1 MTEER
6 IKTLMSG
13 VPFFSNLS
21 DQDLEVI
28 TKHAIRRSFPKNAA
42 IINEGDQTDSLY
54 VVEKGRAKAFLTD
67 RQGKE
72 IVLGIIPQG
81 SYFGEIALLD
91 SEPRSANVMTLE
103 PSSFLIITRSDFQQC
118 LRDNIDIAMNMLSA
132 LTDRVRDLTGSIKS
146 LALSNVYR
154 RIVNTLLKMAVQKG
168 DVLVVEEKLTQQDIA
183 NMVGSSREMVNK
195 IFHDLVEGGYISSK
209 NKQIT
214 IHKKLPSGW

>member
-1 MTEER
+1 
-6 IKTLMSG
+6 MSE

-21 DQDLEVI
+21 EENLEII
-28 TKHAIRRSFPKNAA
+28 TKHAIRRSFPKNAT

-54 VVEKGRAKAFLTD
+54 VVEKGKAKAFLTD
-67 RQGKE
+67 RSGRE

-91 SEPRSANVMTLE
+91 REPRSANVMTLE
-103 PSSFLIITRSDFQQC
+103 PSTFLIISQNDFQQC
-118 LRDNIDIAMNMLSA
+118 LRDNIEIAMNMLSA
-132 LTDRVRDLTGSIKS
+132 LTERIRDLTGSIKS

-154 RIVNTLLKMAVQKG
+154 RIVNTLLKMAVEKDG
-168 DVLVVEEKLTQQDIA
+168 KLLIEDKLTQQDIA

-195 IFHDLVEGGYISSK
+195 IFHDLIEGGYISTK

>member
-1 MTEER
+1 MKE
-6 IKTLMSG
+6 LMSQ

-21 DQDLEVI
+21 DEDLETI

-42 IINEGDQTDSLY
+42 IINEGDHTDSLY

-67 RQGKE
+67 RNGRE

-103 PSSFLIITRSDFQQC
+103 PSSFLIISRSDFQQC

-132 LTDRVRDLTGSIKS
+132 LTDRIRDLTGSIKS

-154 RIVNTLLKMAVQKG
+154 RIVNTLLKMAIEKDG
-168 DVLVVEEKLTQQDIA
+168 VLIVEEKLTQQDIA

-209 NKQIT
+209 SKQIT

>member
-1 MTEER
+1 M
-6 IKTLMSG
+6 IKLMSE

-21 DQDLEVI
+21 EKDLETI
-28 TKHAIRRSFPKNAA
+28 TKHAMRRSFPKNAT

-67 RQGKE
+67 RSGRE
-72 IVLGIIPQG
+72 IVLGIIAEG

-91 SEPRSANVMTLE
+91 REPRSASVMTLE
-103 PSSFLIITRSDFQQC
+103 PSVFLIISRKDFQQC
-118 LRDNIDIAMNMLSA
+118 LEDNIEIAMNMLSA
-132 LTDRVRDLTGSIKS
+132 LTDRIRDLTGSIKS

-154 RIVNTLLKMAVQKG
+154 RIVDTLMKMAVEQG
-168 DVLVVEEKLTQQDIA
+168 DVLKVEEKLTQQDIA
-183 NMVGSSREMVNK
+183 NMVGASREMVNK
-195 IFHDLVEGGYISSK
+195 IFHDLIEGGYISTK

>member
-1 MTEER
+1 MN
-6 IKTLMSG
+6 KLMSE

-21 DQDLEVI
+21 EENLEII
-28 TKHAIRRSFPKNAA
+28 TKHAIRRSFPKNAT

-67 RQGKE
+67 RSGRE
-72 IVLGIIPQG
+72 IVLGIIPEG

-91 SEPRSANVMTLE
+91 REPRSANVMTLE
-103 PSSFLIITRSDFQQC
+103 PSTFLIISHNDFQQC
-118 LRDNIDIAMNMLSA
+118 LSENIEIAMNMLSA
-132 LTDRVRDLTGSIKS
+132 LTERIRDLTGSIKS

-154 RIVNTLLKMAVQKG
+154 RIVNTLLKMAVEKDG
-168 DVLVVEEKLTQQDIA
+168 KLFIEDKLTQQDIA

-195 IFHDLVEGGYISSK
+195 IFHDLIEGGYISTK

>member
-1 MTEER
+1 MNKLLSE
-6 IKTLMSG
+6 
-13 VPFFSNLS
+13 VPFFANLS
-21 DQDLEVI
+21 EENLEII
-28 TKHAIRRSFPKNAA
+28 TKHAIRRSFPKNAT

-67 RQGKE
+67 RSGRE

-91 SEPRSANVMTLE
+91 REPRSANVMTLE
-103 PSSFLIITRSDFQQC
+103 PSTFLIISHNDFQQC
-118 LRDNIDIAMNMLSA
+118 LTENIEIAMNMLSA
-132 LTDRVRDLTGSIKS
+132 LTERIRDLTGSIKS

-154 RIVNTLLKMAVQKG
+154 RIVNTLLKMAVEKDG
-168 DVLVVEEKLTQQDIA
+168 KLKIEDKLTQQDIA

-195 IFHDLVEGGYISSK
+195 IFHDLIEGGYISTK

>member
-1 MTEER
+1 MAEEHM
-6 IKTLMSG
+6 KELMG
-13 VPFFSNLS
+13 KVPFFSNLS
-21 DQDLEVI
+21 DEDLETI
-28 TKHAIRRSFPKNAA
+28 TKHAIRRSFPKNAT

-54 VVEKGRAKAFLTD
+54 LVEKGRAKAFLTD
-67 RQGKE
+67 RNGKE

-103 PSSFLIITRSDFQQC
+103 PCSFLIITRNDFQQC

-154 RIVNTLLKMAVQKG
+154 RIVNTLQKMSIEEG
-168 DVLVVEEKLTQQDIA
+168 DVLVVQEKLTQQDIA

-195 IFHDLVEGGYISSK
+195 IFHDLTEGGYISSK

>member
-1 MTEER
+1 VN
-6 IKTLMSG
+6 KLMSE

-21 DQDLEVI
+21 EENLEII
-28 TKHAIRRSFPKNAA
+28 TKHAIRRSFPKNAT

-54 VVEKGRAKAFLTD
+54 VVEKGKAKAFLTD
-67 RQGKE
+67 RSGRE

-91 SEPRSANVMTLE
+91 REPRSANVMTLE
-103 PSSFLIITRSDFQQC
+103 PSTFLIISQNDFQQC
-118 LRDNIDIAMNMLSA
+118 LRDNIEIAMNMLSA
-132 LTDRVRDLTGSIKS
+132 LTERIRDLTGSIKS

-154 RIVNTLLKMAVQKG
+154 RIVNTLLKMAVEKDG
-168 DVLVVEEKLTQQDIA
+168 KLLIEDKLTQQDIA

-195 IFHDLVEGGYISSK
+195 IFHDLIEGGYISTK